1 MSEPP
6 RDQVDDWALLSAWR
20 DGDAAAGN
28 QLATA
33 HFPAVSRFFR
43 GKLGD
48 DIEDLIQ
55 QTFLGCVEGRDR
67 ISDGASFR
75 SYLFAIA
82 TRRLYEH
89 LRAKYNRRE
98 LNVSHTS
105 LADLGTTPSEKIA
118 RNQRA
123 QILLLALRQIPIDAQ
138 IALELAYWEG
148 LTGPELAVALD
159 IEPSS
164 ARSRLTR
171 ARELLRDAVQAL
183 GGDTENLF
191 GTHQTSGG

>member
-1 MSEPP
+1 VSEPP
-6 RDQVDDWALLSAWR
+6 RDDVDDWALLSAWR
-20 DGDAAAGN
+20 NGDVAAGN
-28 QLATA
+28 RLATA

-48 DIEDLIQ
+48 DVEDLVQ
-55 QTFLGCVEGRDR
+55 QTFLACVEGHDR
-67 ISDGASFR
+67 IGDGASFR
-75 SYLFAIA
+75 SYMFAVA

-89 LRAKYNRRE
+89 LRDKYKRRE

-105 LADLGTTPSEKIA
+105 LADLGTTPSEQIA

-123 QILLLALRQIPIDAQ
+123 QILALALRQIPIDAQ

-164 ARSRLTR
+164 ARARLTR
-171 ARELLRDAVQAL
+171 ARDLLRDAVQAL
-183 GGDTENLF
+183 GGDAENLF
-191 GTHQTSGG
+191 GAHQTSGG

>member
-6 RDQVDDWALLSAWR
+6 RDQVDEWALLSAWR
-20 DGDAAAGN
+20 AGDAAAGN

-48 DIEDLIQ
+48 DVEDLIQ
-55 QTFLGCVEGRDR
+55 QTFLACVEGRDH

-75 SYLFAIA
+75 SYVFAVA

-89 LRAKYNRRE
+89 LRAKYKRRE

-105 LADLGTTPSEKIA
+105 LADLGTTPSEKVA
-118 RNQRA
+118 RDQRA
-123 QILLLALRQIPIDAQ
+123 QLLLIALRQIPIDAQ

-148 LTGPELAVALD
+148 LTGPELAVALG

-171 ARELLRDAVQAL
+171 AREQLRDAVQAL
-183 GGDTENLF
+183 GGDPENLF
-191 GTHQTSGG
+191 GAHQTSGG

>member
-1 MSEPP
+1 MA
-6 RDQVDDWALLSAWR
+6 DATGDDWTLLAAWR
-20 DGDAAAGN
+20 AGNAQAGN

-48 DIEDLIQ
+48 DVEDLIQ
-55 QTFLGCVEGRDR
+55 QTFLACVEARDR
-67 ISDGASFR
+67 IEGASFR
-75 SYLFAIA
+75 SYLFAVA
-82 TRRLYEH
+82 TRRLYDH
-89 LRAKYNRRE
+89 LRTRYKSRE
-98 LNVSHTS
+98 INTSHTS
-105 LADLGTTPSEKIA
+105 LADLGTTPSERIA

-123 QILLLALRQIPIDAQ
+123 KLLQTALRQIPIDAQ

-148 LTGPELAVALD
+148 LSGPEIAVALA

-171 ARELLRDAVQAL
+171 ARDLLRDAVRAL
-183 GGDTENLF
+183 GGDVENLF
-191 GTHQTSGG
+191 GGDYQTSGG